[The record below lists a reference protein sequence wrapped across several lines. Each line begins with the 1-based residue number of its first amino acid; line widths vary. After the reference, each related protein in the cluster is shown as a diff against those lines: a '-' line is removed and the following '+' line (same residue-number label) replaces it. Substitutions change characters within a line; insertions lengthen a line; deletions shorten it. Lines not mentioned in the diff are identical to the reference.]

1 MTYFLELNPIKIKRL
16 IFLNFLRTDKIGG
29 AIMTIYR
36 LSRRKFLIVAGSLT
50 ITSMAGGAA
59 ALDSLLGEERKK
71 SKYRWAMFVDAA
83 KCTECIR
90 SIGLDGKPP
99 CVIACDRE
107 NNVPE
112 FGDKLRDPQWIKI
125 IGIRCELSDEVIFF
139 PLMCQHCEHPA
150 CAEVCLS
157 KATFVREDG
166 IVMIDYHR
174 CIGCRYCIVA
184 CPFGVRSF
192 NWYPPEE
199 GLSEINPLVQTRGH
213 GIVEKCTFCVERI
226 DKEVYQ
232 AEREGRKPNPVPA
245 CVEACPYNAL
255 VFGNILDPDSEVY
268 KMVVKYKP
276 IRLRAELG
284 TNPSVYYKL

>member
-1 MTYFLELNPIKIKRL
+1 M
-16 IFLNFLRTDKIGG
+16 
-29 AIMTIYR
+29 AIYE
-36 LSRRKFLIVAGSLT
+36 LSRRKFLIVAGSLA
-50 ITSMAGGAA
+50 IASLAGGNVLAFKKA
-59 ALDSLLGEERKK
+59 IEKERER
-71 SKYRWAMFVDAA
+71 SKYKWAMFVDAT
-83 KCTECIR
+83 KCTECVK
-90 SIGLDGKPP
+90 SIGLDKKPP

-125 IGIRCELSDEVIFF
+125 IGLKSELSGEVIYF

-157 KATFVREDG
+157 KATFVRPDG
-166 IVMIDYHR
+166 IVLIDYHR

-184 CPFGVRSF
+184 CPFGARSF

-199 GLSEINPLVQTRGH
+199 GLKEISPLVQTRGH

-226 DKEVYQ
+226 DREVQ
-232 AEREGRKPNPVPA
+232 RAEKEGRKPKPIPA
-245 CVEACPYNAL
+245 CVEACPNNAL
-255 VFGNILDPDSEVY
+255 VFGNILDPDSDVY

-284 TNPSVYYKL
+284 TNPSVYYRL